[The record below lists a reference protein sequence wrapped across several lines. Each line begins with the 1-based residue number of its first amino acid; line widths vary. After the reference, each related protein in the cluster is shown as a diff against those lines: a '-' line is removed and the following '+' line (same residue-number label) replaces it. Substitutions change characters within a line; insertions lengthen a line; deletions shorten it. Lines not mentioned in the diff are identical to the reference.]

1 MELRESEWNKSL
13 RWKFKALSFLLH
25 VFTREGWNDCWW
37 NMNFGCS
44 VLALPPRSSER
55 RKRVSTVCT
64 CTYYPM
70 ISWGIVFHRQQTIYI
85 LCYTNLRES
94 ADFSNLKDVC
104 HQPCSLKTIMRREY
118 GKPGTLEQPEQAD
131 IRSFFFKQICYIRLS
146 EVARKLI

>member
-1 MELRESEWNKSL
+1 
-13 RWKFKALSFLLH
+13 
-25 VFTREGWNDCWW
+25 
-37 NMNFGCS
+37 
-44 VLALPPRSSER
+44 
-55 RKRVSTVCT
+55 
-64 CTYYPM
+64 M